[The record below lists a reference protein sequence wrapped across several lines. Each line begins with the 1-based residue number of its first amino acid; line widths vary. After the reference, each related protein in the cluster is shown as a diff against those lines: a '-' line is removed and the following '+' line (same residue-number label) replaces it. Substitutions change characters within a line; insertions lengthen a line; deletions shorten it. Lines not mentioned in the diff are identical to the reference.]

1 MSVIDSYI
9 DYLLMSILQK
19 IEDSYEFSTEKWS
32 YYKLAKSKYSTA
44 FIAEKFCVNANVIS
58 DFELRWKLYLTEK
71 NSLKVLETNS
81 FRLIISLEYIMK
93 SMNLTKEIELPVNN
107 KKDDLSIK
115 QVRVLELV
123 IRDLIYEQ
131 IGTNELLVSKLSSLF
146 NEEQIRSWVKNAD
159 ETGLLSGTTFSELTN
174 IFLARNIFSNFEAIF
189 QNWQIQISST
199 IRETLRF
206 AFEDIR
212 VIRNQIAH
220 NKQVTVAQIELLNIY
235 FLELTDLLQGLSD
248 VKIDIAKYVGN
259 ADANDDLFVSK
270 LENDRREYWY
280 SFLNYL
286 KETDSNIESL
296 KLLPSKNHWLTLLN
310 AQICVDGHKRRI
322 SINIVVNNNKK
333 LISAELFISSDEN
346 KAVFDL
352 LFKFEYDNLNQLL
365 RENVQWER
373 LDEKKISRVR
383 ISKEDDFLDKTDWD
397 GQFLWLKTQ
406 VESLLSIFNKYI
418 N

>member
-9 DYLLMSILQK
+9 DYLLISILQK
-19 IEDSYEFSTEKWS
+19 IEDRHEFSTEKWA
-32 YYKLAKSKYSTA
+32 YYKLAKSKFSTA

-58 DFELRWKLYLTEK
+58 DFELRWKLYLVEK

-81 FRLIISLEYIMK
+81 FRLIISLEYIVK
-93 SMNLTKEIELPVNN
+93 SMNLTKEVELPVKN
-107 KKDDLSIK
+107 KQADLSIK

-146 NEEQIRSWVKNAD
+146 NEEQIRTWVKNAD

-174 IFLARNIFSNFEAIF
+174 IFLARNIFSQFETIF
-189 QNWQIQISST
+189 QNWQIQIST
-199 IRETLRF
+199 NIRETLRF

-235 FLELTDLLQGLSD
+235 YLELTDLLQGLSD
-248 VKIDIAKYVGN
+248 VKIDIAKYIGN
-259 ADANDDLFVSK
+259 VDAKDELFVSK
-270 LENDRREYWY
+270 LKNDRREYWY
-280 SFLNYL
+280 TFLNYL
-286 KETDSNIESL
+286 KETDSNIETL
-296 KLLPSKNHWLTLLN
+296 NLFPPKNHWLTLLN
-310 AQICVDGHKRRI
+310 AQICVDGHERKI

-333 LISAELFISSDEN
+333 VISAELFIWSDEN

-352 LFKFEYDNLNQLL
+352 LFKFENDNLNQLL
-365 RENVQWER
+365 SENIQWDR
-373 LDEKKISRVR
+373 LDSSKASRV
-383 ISKEDDFLDKTDWD
+383 IITKEGDFLDKTDWD

-406 VESLLSIFNKYI
+406 IEGLLSIFNKYFK
-418 N
+418 